1 MKIVIVDDHPVVR
14 KGIRSILEEE
24 NNFQVCGE
32 AEEGNEALKLIRDIC
47 PDLAIVD
54 IELKGNIN
62 GIELVKAIRERY
74 SKTSTIVMSMD
85 DGTIYAE
92 RAIKAGA
99 RGYIAKEE
107 ASDSIITAIKSVMG
121 GKMYLS
127 NEIANNI
134 AMKHIYGNSNRRDR
148 EQIDTLSDRELEI
161 FNLIGKGY
169 KRGEIARKLNLNI
182 NTVESHR
189 RKIREKL
196 NIESSIKLTKA
207 AVQWA
212 NSQPKEQ

>member
-1 MKIVIVDDHPVVR
+1 MKIVIIDDHPVVR
-14 KGIRSILEEE
+14 KGIKSILEEE

-32 AEEGNEALKLIRDIC
+32 AEEGNEALRLIRDID

-62 GIELVKAIRERY
+62 GIELVRAIRERH

-107 ASDSIITAIKSVMG
+107 ASDSIITAIRSVMG

-134 AMKHIYGNSNRRDR
+134 AMKHIYGSSANQEK
-148 EQIDTLSDRELEI
+148 EQVDTLSDRELEI
-161 FNLIGKGY
+161 FTLIGKGY

-212 NSQPKEQ
+212 NSQPREK

>member
-1 MKIVIVDDHPVVR
+1 
-14 KGIRSILEEE
+14 
-24 NNFQVCGE
+24 
-32 AEEGNEALKLIRDIC
+32 
-47 PDLAIVD
+47 
-54 IELKGNIN
+54 
-62 GIELVKAIRERY
+62 
-74 SKTSTIVMSMD
+74 MSMD

-148 EQIDTLSDRELEI
+148 EQIDT
-161 FNLIGKGY
+161 
-169 KRGEIARKLNLNI
+169 
-182 NTVESHR
+182 
-189 RKIREKL
+189 
-196 NIESSIKLTKA
+196 
-207 AVQWA
+207 
-212 NSQPKEQ
+212 P